1 MKFAMSTPTHGPIL
15 YLPVSRLILVY
26 LQVLVYII
34 YLQIGGPILVDM
46 MSSGLVDTGANGV
59 P

>member
-15 YLPVSRLILVY
+15 YLQVSRLILVY

-46 MSSGLVDTGANGV
+46 TSSGLVDTGANGV